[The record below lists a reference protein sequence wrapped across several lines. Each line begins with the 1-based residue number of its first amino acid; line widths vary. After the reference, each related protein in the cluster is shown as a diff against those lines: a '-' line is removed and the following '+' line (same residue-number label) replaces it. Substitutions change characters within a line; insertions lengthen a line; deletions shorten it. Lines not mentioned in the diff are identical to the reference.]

1 MRSPGIPEEPART
14 RVSGAMTMR
23 LASSIFPRETGEKSD
38 GADETSEI
46 LTVMV
51 FFLQYGG
58 KRDEGLRRRGS
69 TLSRRRRGC
78 GPRAG
83 AGPLTG
89 TRFQARGRGVGGEC
103 GGERGG

>member
-1 MRSPGIPEEPART
+1 MPEEPART

-23 LASSIFPRETGEKSD
+23 LASSIFPRMTGEKSD
-38 GADETSEI
+38 GTCETSEI
-46 LTVMV
+46 LTVIG

-58 KRDEGLRRRGS
+58 QRDEGPRRRGS

-83 AGPLTG
+83 AGPLTV
-89 TRFQARGRGVGGEC
+89 TRFQDRARGVGGV
-103 GGERGG
+103 GGERGES